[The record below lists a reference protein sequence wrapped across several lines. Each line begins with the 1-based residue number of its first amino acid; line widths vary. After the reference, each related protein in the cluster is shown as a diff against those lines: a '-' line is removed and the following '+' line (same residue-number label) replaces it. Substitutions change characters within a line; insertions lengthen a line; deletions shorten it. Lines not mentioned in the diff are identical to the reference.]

1 MSKLRTESIIMY
13 LDDIIVATTDEEEHL
28 KDLEKVL
35 RLHRHAGIKLKAKK
49 TFLFQKSVSY
59 LGFRVSEEGIRMQ
72 SEYVDRI
79 VNWPNPRRPSNSKVV
94 SGLSIIIIVLSR
106 TSVS

>member
-1 MSKLRTESIIMY
+1 MSCYSHFMDTLVSRLRTESIIVY
-13 LDDIIVATTDEEEHL
+13 LDNIIVVTTDEEEHL

-59 LGFRVSEEGIRMQ
+59 LGF
-72 SEYVDRI
+72 
-79 VNWPNPRRPSNSKVV
+79 
-94 SGLSIIIIVLSR
+94 
-106 TSVS
+106 